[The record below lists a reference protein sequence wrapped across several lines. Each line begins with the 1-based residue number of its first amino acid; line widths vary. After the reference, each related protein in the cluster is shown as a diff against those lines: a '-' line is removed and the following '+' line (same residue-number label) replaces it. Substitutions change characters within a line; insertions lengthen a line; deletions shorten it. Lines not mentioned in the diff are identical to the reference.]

1 MRTIRFF
8 ALFITSVVIIFA
20 TFFAATP
27 VAAHRVMTSRV
38 ASGATDTLKKVVKS
52 AQKIAKKDARAASTA
67 NSMADIVASVAAS
80 LEVDSIAPIGGRLG
94 LVLSGGGAK
103 GLYHIGVIRALE
115 ENAIPIDYVSGTS
128 MGAIIGALYA
138 SGYTPQQMEDIVLSG
153 NVERWV
159 SGKIEDKYRFYYTER
174 PDSPGMLSVYADIK
188 RDTLS
193 NSNSMKLALPYSFV
207 STAQIDMALLELLG
221 ASGAAC
227 GGDFDKL
234 MIPFR
239 CIVTDVNAHAPV
251 EMRSGDLP
259 FAVRASM
266 AYPMLF
272 RPVTDEDG
280 KVYVDGGCYDNFPW
294 RVMQSDFAP
303 DFYLGAQCLDGNDLT
318 TQSSSIEKQVMS
330 LVTMPT
336 DYSLPEG
343 QSLIIKRNVDASVID
358 FAQGRQIIEA
368 GYEDAMA
375 MMPELKRRFTSRR
388 TIEEVAAR
396 REAFRERCPEL
407 MIGAGEING
416 LRPRQKKYA
425 RTFLEFEE
433 PRRDSV
439 DRDVQSFTNMRDRF
453 FSLMSTSEFSINSF
467 PRMRYDSLYEDFH
480 LALDLSVKP
489 KVRYSIG
496 GNLSSTTYN
505 QIYMGVNYFS
515 VGNTAQ
521 SGYIELLLGPIS
533 TIARAGGRTT
543 FLGRKPYYLDYE
555 GVISRRST
563 LHGAFGNVTPAR
575 NTIKARVLETYIHGA
590 FGVATT
596 RKSIFEVGFNTG
608 YNFYT
613 YEDTY
618 DAPAQPGT
626 HDRFRFLAGRL
637 LFERSTLDKILYP
650 TRGSKLSLSGIGVYG
665 RDRYE
670 NAELHERGELAT
682 ATKQWVGAKFQWEHY
697 PGDWRKTWF
706 SVGYNAEVVFTNHP
720 QFGSSIATTLT
731 SPRYTPTAHSKMLF
745 IPEFYASRYAAMGI
759 MPTFSLARN
768 FYLRGGVY
776 AMMRDPI
783 HSDDYLHFMT
793 DLSFVYHTRIG
804 PVSLAVTKYDWRT
817 TDNFYV
823 TFNFGY
829 PIFGKNGLFY

>member
-8 ALFITSVVIIFA
+8 TLFMVSFA
-20 TFFAATP
+20 IMLPTFLLATP
-27 VAAHRVMTSRV
+27 LVARQAGVSIEAV
-38 ASGATDTLKKVVKS
+38 LSADTIKNVVEK
-52 AQKIAKKDARAASTA
+52 AQIVVQKDSTENPVNA
-67 NSMADIVASVAAS
+67 
-80 LEVDSIAPIGGRLG
+80 DSIPPIGGRLG

-153 NVERWV
+153 DVEKWV
-159 SGKIEDKYRFYYTER
+159 SGQIDDKYRFYYNER
-174 PDSPGMLSVYADIK
+174 PDSPAMLSVYADIK
-188 RDTLS
+188 RDTLN
-193 NSNSMKLALPYSFV
+193 NSSSMKLALPHSFV

-227 GGDFDKL
+227 GGDFDNL

-239 CIVTDVNAHAPV
+239 CVVTDVNAHAPV
-251 EMRSGDLP
+251 EMRSGDLA

-272 RPVTDEDG
+272 RPVTDEQG
-280 KVYVDGGCYDNFPW
+280 RVFVDGGCYDNFPW
-294 RVMQSDFAP
+294 RVMQADFAP

-318 TQSSSIEKQVMS
+318 TQESSIEKQVMS

-336 DYSLPEG
+336 DYTLPEG
-343 QSLIIKRNVDASVID
+343 QSLIVHRNVDASVID
-358 FAQGRQIIEA
+358 FSQGRQIIEA

-388 TIEEVAAR
+388 SMEELAAR

-407 MIGAGEING
+407 MIGGGDIEG
-416 LRPRQKKYA
+416 LRLRQKRYA

-433 PRRDSV
+433 PRRDST
-439 DRDVQSFTNMRDRF
+439 DRDVQSFYKMRDKF
-453 FSLMSTSEFSINSF
+453 FSLMATSDFNINSF
-467 PRMRYDSLYEDFH
+467 PRMHYDSLYEDFN
-480 LALDLSVKP
+480 LTLDLSVKP

-505 QIYMGVNYFS
+505 QVYAGMNYFS

-521 SGYIELLLGPIS
+521 SGYLELMLGPIS
-533 TIARAGGRTT
+533 TIARAGGRTV
-543 FLGRKPYYLDYE
+543 FLSRTPLYLDYE
-555 GVISRRST
+555 GVLSRRST
-563 LHGAFGNVTPAR
+563 LYGAFGNVTPAR

-596 RKSIFEVGFNTG
+596 RKSIFEVGFNAG
-608 YNFYT
+608 YNFYS

-618 DAPAQPGT
+618 DAPSRPST
-626 HDRFRFLAGRL
+626 HDRFRFVAGRL

-650 TRGSKLSLSGIGVYG
+650 PRGTKLSLSTIGVYG

-670 NAELHERGELAT
+670 NEELFAKREWAT
-682 ATKQWVGAKFQWEHY
+682 STNSWVGAKFQWEHY
-697 PGDWRKTWF
+697 PGDWRRTWF
-706 SVGYNAEVVFTNHP
+706 SVGYNAEVVFTNHS
-720 QFGSSIATTLT
+720 QFGNPIATTLT

-745 IPEFYASRYAAMGI
+745 MPEFYASRYAALGV

-776 AMMRDPI
+776 AMLRDPI
-783 HSDDYLHFMT
+783 HSDDYLHYIT

-804 PVSLAVTKYDWRT
+804 PVSLAVTKYDMDT

>member
-8 ALFITSVVIIFA
+8 TLFITSVAIIFA

-27 VAAHRVMTSRV
+27 VAAHRVMTSQ
-38 ASGATDTLKKVVKS
+38 ASVGTAEVPKNVVNS
-52 AQKIAKKDARAASTA
+52 APKIAKSDTLSNDLSTTLAASIA
-67 NSMADIVASVAAS
+67 SDSVA
-80 LEVDSIAPIGGRLG
+80 PISGRLG

-115 ENAIPIDYVSGTS
+115 ENSIPIDYVSGTS

-159 SGKIEDKYRFYYTER
+159 SGKIDDKYRFYFNER
-174 PDSPGMLSVYADIK
+174 PDSPAMLSVYANIE

-227 GGDFDKL
+227 GGNFDDL

-239 CIVTDVNAHAPV
+239 CIVTDVNAHSPV

-343 QSLIIKRNVDASVID
+343 QSLIIKRNVNASVIE
-358 FAQGRQIIEA
+358 FSAGREIIEA
-368 GYEDAMA
+368 GYKDAMA
-375 MMPELKRRFTSRR
+375 MMPLLKSRFTSRR

-407 MIGAGEING
+407 MIGNGEING
-416 LRPRQKKYA
+416 LRPRQKQYA
-425 RTFLEFEE
+425 RTYLEFEE
-433 PRRDSV
+433 PRRDNV
-439 DRDVQSFTNMRDRF
+439 DRDVQSFWHMRDRF

-467 PRMRYDSLYEDFH
+467 PRMRYDSLYDDFN
-480 LALDLSVKP
+480 LTLDLSVKP
-489 KVRYSIG
+489 KMRYSVG
-496 GNLSSTTYN
+496 GNLSSTAYN
-505 QIYMGVNYFS
+505 QVYLGMNYFS
-515 VGNTAQ
+515 VGKVAQ
-521 SGYIELLLGPIS
+521 SGYVELLLGPIS
-533 TIARAGGRTT
+533 AIAHAGGRTV
-543 FLGRKPYYLDYE
+543 FLKRTPIYLDYE

-563 LHGAFGNVTPAR
+563 LHGSFGNVTPAR
-575 NTIKARVLETYIHGA
+575 NSIEARVLETYVHGA

-596 RKSIFEVGFNTG
+596 RKSLFEMGFNTG
-608 YNFYT
+608 YNFYS

-618 DAPAQPGT
+618 DKPDDPHT

-650 TRGSKLSLSGIGVYG
+650 TKGSKLSLSTIGVYG

-670 NAELHERGELAT
+670 NAELFYNKKWAT
-682 ATKQWVGAKFQWEHY
+682 STHTWVGAKFQWEHY

-706 SVGYNAEVVFTNHP
+706 SVGYNLEAVYTTHP
-720 QFGSSIATTLT
+720 QFGNPYASILS

-745 IPEFYASRYAAMGI
+745 MPEFYADRYAAMGI

-768 FYLRGGVY
+768 LYLRGGVY
-776 AMMRDPI
+776 AMLRDPLMV
-783 HSDDYLHFMT
+783 DDYLHYIT

-829 PIFGKNGLFY
+829 PIFGKKGLFY

>member
-8 ALFITSVVIIFA
+8 TLFMVSFAIMLLTFSPTRLLAARQAGVSIEAVESADTIKNVVEKAQIVVQKVA
-20 TFFAATP
+20 TENPINT
-27 VAAHRVMTSRV
+27 
-38 ASGATDTLKKVVKS
+38 
-52 AQKIAKKDARAASTA
+52 
-67 NSMADIVASVAAS
+67 
-80 LEVDSIAPIGGRLG
+80 DSIPPIGGRLG

-115 ENAIPIDYVSGTS
+115 ENSIPIDYVSGTS

-153 NVERWV
+153 DVEKWV
-159 SGKIEDKYRFYYTER
+159 SGQIDDKYRFYYNER
-174 PDSPGMLSVYADIK
+174 PDSPAMLSVYADIK
-188 RDTLS
+188 RDTLN
-193 NSNSMKLALPYSFV
+193 NSSSMKLALPHSFV

-227 GGDFDKL
+227 GGNFDNL

-251 EMRSGDLP
+251 EMRSGDLA

-272 RPVTDEDG
+272 RPVTDEQG
-280 KVYVDGGCYDNFPW
+280 RVFVDGGCYDNFPW
-294 RVMQSDFAP
+294 RVMQADFAP

-318 TQSSSIEKQVMS
+318 TQESSIEKQVMS

-336 DYSLPEG
+336 DYTLPEG
-343 QSLIIKRNVDASVID
+343 QSLIVHRNVDASVID
-358 FAQGRQIIEA
+358 FSQGRQIIEA

-388 TIEEVAAR
+388 SMEELAAR

-407 MIGAGEING
+407 MIGGGDIEG
-416 LRPRQKKYA
+416 LRLRQKRYA

-433 PRRDSV
+433 PRRDST
-439 DRDVQSFTNMRDRF
+439 DRDVQSFYKMRDKF
-453 FSLMSTSEFSINSF
+453 FSLMATSDFNINSF
-467 PRMRYDSLYEDFH
+467 PRMHYDSLYDDFN
-480 LALDLSVKP
+480 LTLDLSVKP

-505 QIYMGVNYFS
+505 QVYAGVNYFS

-521 SGYIELLLGPIS
+521 SGYVELMLGPIS
-533 TIARAGGRTT
+533 TIARAGGRTV
-543 FLGRKPYYLDYE
+543 FLSRTPLYLDYE
-555 GVISRRST
+555 GVLSRRST

-596 RKSIFEVGFNTG
+596 RKSIFEVGFNAG
-608 YNFYT
+608 YNFYS

-618 DAPAQPGT
+618 DAPARPST
-626 HDRFRFLAGRL
+626 HDRFRFVAGRL

-650 TRGSKLSLSGIGVYG
+650 TRGTKLSLSTIGVYG

-670 NAELHERGELAT
+670 NEELFAKREWAT
-682 ATKQWVGAKFQWEHY
+682 STNSWVGAKFQWEHY
-697 PGDWRKTWF
+697 PGDWRRTWF
-706 SVGYNAEVVFTNHP
+706 SVGYNAEVVFTNHS
-720 QFGSSIATTLT
+720 QFGSPIATTLT

-745 IPEFYASRYAAMGI
+745 MPEFYASRYAALGV

-776 AMMRDPI
+776 AMLRDPI
-783 HSDDYLHFMT
+783 HSDDYLHYIT

-804 PVSLAVTKYDWRT
+804 PVSLAVTKYDMDT